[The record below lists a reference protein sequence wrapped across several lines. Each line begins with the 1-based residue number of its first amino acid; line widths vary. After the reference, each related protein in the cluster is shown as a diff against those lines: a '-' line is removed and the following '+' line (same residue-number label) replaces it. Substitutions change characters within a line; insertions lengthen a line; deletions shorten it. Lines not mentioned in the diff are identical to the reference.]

1 MTQYTPSQDDIK
13 KAKEIFDKIIMT
25 QTLNPIK
32 IKEAYK
38 LLFGLDAT
46 NTQLARM
53 KVHAYF
59 TYTFKGFDKT
69 ETAIPEE
76 STSLSTET
84 STPQRHSEDEV
95 VEGIVIPEGS
105 FEKEC
110 HSESNTPNSVLVDDD
125 DTMAQQFIEDVK
137 ASLDTINEMNEIEKE
152 LENSQLSDNH
162 QSENSDNGDNQVVET
177 NLKLVA
183 KPKRTRKQN
192 KKK

>member
-84 STPQRHSEDEV
+84 STPQSHSEDDEAI
-95 VEGIVIPEGS
+95 EGIVIPEGS

-110 HSESNTPNSVLVDDD
+110 HSDAFAKVIDGKIVYDNTLPKNGESETQPVKNKRGRKAKKV
-125 DTMAQQFIEDVK
+125 EDG
-137 ASLDTINEMNEIEKE
+137 NE
-152 LENSQLSDNH
+152 
-162 QSENSDNGDNQVVET
+162 
-177 NLKLVA
+177 
-183 KPKRTRKQN
+183 
-192 KKK
+192 

>member
-1 MTQYTPSQDDIK
+1 MDGKTLANLQKLCDSIKNNLEKIKHNYDTIHTSQDDIK

-84 STPQRHSEDEV
+84 STH
-95 VEGIVIPEGS
+95 
-105 FEKEC
+105 
-110 HSESNTPNSVLVDDD
+110 
-125 DTMAQQFIEDVK
+125 
-137 ASLDTINEMNEIEKE
+137 
-152 LENSQLSDNH
+152 
-162 QSENSDNGDNQVVET
+162 
-177 NLKLVA
+177 
-183 KPKRTRKQN
+183 KP
-192 KKK
+192 

>member
-1 MTQYTPSQDDIK
+1 MTQYIPSQDDIK

-84 STPQRHSEDEV
+84 STPQSHSEDGEI
-95 VEGIVIPEGS
+95 IVY
-105 FEKEC
+105 K
-110 HSESNTPNSVLVDDD
+110 D
-125 DTMAQQFIEDVK
+125 EDG
-137 ASLDTINEMNEIEKE
+137 EIT
-152 LENSQLSDNH
+152 
-162 QSENSDNGDNQVVET
+162 GA
-177 NLKLVA
+177 VA
-183 KPKRTRKQN
+183 KDNNGNTFVIGAPKVECPLPKNGESETQPVKNKRGRKA
-192 KKK
+192 KKVEDGNE